1 VSVLVISTRCS
12 YTVITVATKTH
23 IVRIGNSRGIRIP
36 KTLLDE
42 ADLPEEVELHA
53 QPGRLIVQAAHRP
66 RSGWASAAKR
76 MRTRGDDAVLDDSTA
91 TKFDRAEWK
100 WR

>member
-1 VSVLVISTRCS
+1 LPGPKPGS
-12 YTVITVATKTH
+12 YTVITVATKTR

-36 KTLLDE
+36 KTLIDE

-53 QPGRLIVQAAHRP
+53 QPGRLVVQAARRR
-66 RSGWASAAKR
+66 RSGWAAAARR
-76 MRTRGDDAVLDDSTA
+76 MRTRGDDLLLDEPTA
-91 TKFDRAEWK
+91 TRFDREEWK